1 MNRLPIRIA
10 AGLLAL
16 VILVLSV
23 VPPGLRPVAASQ
35 NVEHLFVFIAFG
47 VLFGLSFPSRYRL
60 QVLVAT
66 AFAVMIEVIQMGAP
80 GRHARVSDLLVDA
93 SGALIGLLAAA
104 VLEHAVRRWQA
115 N

>member
-1 MNRLPIRIA
+1 MRRTPIRIA

-16 VILVLSV
+16 TILALSV

-35 NVEHLFVFIAFG
+35 NVEHLLVYMAFG
-47 VLFGLSFPSRYRL
+47 GLFGLSFPGRYRL
-60 QVLVAT
+60 QVLVAV
-66 AFAVMIEVIQMGAP
+66 AFAAAIEVIQIGVP
-80 GRHARVSDLLVDA
+80 GRHARISDLVVDA

-104 VLEHAVRRWQA
+104 MLERVARRLWA